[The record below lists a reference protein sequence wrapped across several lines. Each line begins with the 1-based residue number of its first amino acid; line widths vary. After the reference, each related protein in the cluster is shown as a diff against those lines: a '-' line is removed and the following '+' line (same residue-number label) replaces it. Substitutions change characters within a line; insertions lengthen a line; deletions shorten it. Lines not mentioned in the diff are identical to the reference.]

1 MKALRT
7 IVIPV
12 LLLTV
17 GAVVGFRLG
26 RGEFPNSQNLN
37 ATVVSQYKRLKDT
50 KPPADRS
57 NVSFNAFWEV
67 WSRLENNYLD
77 PDKLDAQK
85 MVHGAI
91 RGMVEAVGD
100 PYTVYLPPEEQKRS
114 EEDLGGAFDGVG
126 IQLGYKNNTLAVI
139 APLKEGSAIK
149 AGVKAGD
156 LIIRIKDPEKKI
168 DRDTSGISLPE
179 AVNIIRGKKGTK
191 VYLTMLREGGKPEE
205 KELVRDTIVI
215 PSVEVKYVEK
225 NGKKFAH
232 LILSKFGDR
241 TEKEWADAVSGILAQ
256 TPKVFGVVLDLRNDT
271 GGYLTGA
278 IDVASEFIGNGVI
291 VTQQGRTDRQ
301 DYSVSRKGRF
311 VDMPTVVLVNKGSAS
326 ASEIVSGALRDRRKI
341 KLVGENTFGK
351 GTVQDAM
358 SDLPNGAGLH
368 VTVARWLLPSGAWI
382 HEKGL
387 EPDVKVVDDE
397 ATADKDEALD
407 KAIESF

>member
-12 LLLTV
+12 LLLLV
-17 GAVVGFRLG
+17 GSVAGYRFG
-26 RGEFPNSQNLN
+26 KGEFPTPQNVSQS
-37 ATVVSQYKRLKDT
+37 VSQYNRLT
-50 KPPADRS
+50 ETRPPADRS
-57 NVSFNAFWEV
+57 EVDFGAFWEV
-67 WSRLENNYLD
+67 WKRLENQYLD
-77 PDKLDAQK
+77 AEKLDAQK

-91 RGMVEAVGD
+91 RGMVDAVGD

-149 AGVKAGD
+149 AGIKAGD
-156 LIIRIKDPEKKI
+156 LILRIKDPEKNV
-168 DRDTSGISLPE
+168 DRDTAGISLPE
-179 AVNIIRGKKGTK
+179 AVNLIRGKKGTK
-191 VYLTMLREGGKPEE
+191 VLLTMMREGAQPEE

-215 PSVEVKYVEK
+215 PSVELKMID
-225 NGKKFAH
+225 NGGKKYAH

-241 TEKEWADAVSGILAQ
+241 TEKEWSDAVSKILAER
-256 TPKVFGVVLDLRNDT
+256 PKVAGVVLDLRNNT

-278 IDVASEFIGNGVI
+278 IDVASEFIPGGVI
-291 VTQQGRTDRQ
+291 VTQQGRTDRE
-301 DYSVSRKGRF
+301 DYSVTRRGRLT
-311 VDMPTVVLVNKGSAS
+311 DLPTVILVNRGSAS

-341 KLVGENTFGK
+341 KLVGENTVGK

-358 SDLPNGAGLH
+358 SDLPDGAGLH
-368 VTVARWLLPSGAWI
+368 VTVARWLLPSGSWI

-387 EPDVKVVDDE
+387 SPDVSILDDE
-397 ATADKDEALD
+397 KTTDKDEALE
-407 KAIESF
+407 KALESF

>member
-12 LLLTV
+12 LLLLV
-17 GAVVGFRLG
+17 GVVAGYRFG
-26 RGEFPNSQNLN
+26 RGELPTPQN
-37 ATVVSQYKRLKDT
+37 VRQSVSQYNRLT
-50 KPPADRS
+50 ETRPPADRS
-57 NVSFNAFWEV
+57 EVDFGAFWEV
-67 WSRLENNYLD
+67 WKRLENQYLD
-77 PDKLDAQK
+77 AEKLDAQK

-91 RGMVEAVGD
+91 RGMVDAVGD

-139 APLKEGSAIK
+139 APLKQGSAIK
-149 AGVKAGD
+149 AGIKAGD
-156 LIIRIKDPEKKI
+156 LILRIKDPEKNV
-168 DRDTSGISLPE
+168 DRDTAGISLPE
-179 AVNIIRGKKGTK
+179 AVNLIRGKKGTK
-191 VYLTMLREGGKPEE
+191 VFLTMMREGTQPEE

-215 PSVEVKYVEK
+215 PSVELKMID
-225 NGKKFAH
+225 NGGKKYAH

-241 TEKEWADAVSGILAQ
+241 TEKEWSDAVSKILAER
-256 TPKVFGVVLDLRNDT
+256 PKVAGVVLDLRNNT

-278 IDVASEFIGNGVI
+278 IDVASEFIPGGVI
-291 VTQQGRTDRQ
+291 VTQQGRMDRE
-301 DYSVSRKGRF
+301 DYSVTRRGRLT
-311 VDMPTVVLVNKGSAS
+311 DLPTVILVNRGSAS

-358 SDLPNGAGLH
+358 SDLPDGAGLH
-368 VTVARWLLPSGAWI
+368 VTVARWLLPSGSWI

-387 EPDVKVVDDE
+387 SPDVSILDDE
-397 ATADKDEALD
+397 KTTDKDEALE
-407 KAIESF
+407 KALESF

>member
-7 IVIPV
+7 IVIPA
-12 LLLTV
+12 LLLLV
-17 GAVVGFRLG
+17 GSVAGYRFG
-26 RGEFPNSQNLN
+26 KGEFPTPQNVSQS
-37 ATVVSQYKRLKDT
+37 VSQYKRLT
-50 KPPADRS
+50 ETRPPTDRS
-57 NVSFNAFWEV
+57 EVDFGAFWEV
-67 WSRLENNYLD
+67 WKRLENQYLD
-77 PDKLDAQK
+77 AEKLDAQK

-91 RGMVEAVGD
+91 RGMVDAVGD

-149 AGVKAGD
+149 AGIKAGD
-156 LIIRIKDPEKKI
+156 LILRIKDPEKNV
-168 DRDTSGISLPE
+168 DRDTAGISLPE
-179 AVNIIRGKKGTK
+179 AVNLIRGKKGTK
-191 VYLTMLREGGKPEE
+191 VLLTMMREGAQPEE

-215 PSVEVKYVEK
+215 PSVELKMID
-225 NGKKFAH
+225 NGGKKYAH

-241 TEKEWADAVSGILAQ
+241 TEKEWSDAVSKILAER
-256 TPKVFGVVLDLRNDT
+256 PKVAGVVLDLRNNT

-278 IDVASEFIGNGVI
+278 IDVASEFIPGGVI
-291 VTQQGRTDRQ
+291 VTQQGRTDRE
-301 DYSVSRKGRF
+301 DYSVTRRGRLT
-311 VDMPTVVLVNKGSAS
+311 DLPTVILVNRGSAS

-358 SDLPNGAGLH
+358 SDLPDGAGLH
-368 VTVARWLLPSGAWI
+368 VTVARWLLPSGSWI

-387 EPDVKVVDDE
+387 SPDVSILDDE
-397 ATADKDEALD
+397 KTTDKDEALE
-407 KAIESF
+407 KALESL